1 MKNKCKRC
9 DLKKHLNIELKMDW
23 NFVQQLVLCVHG
35 FIIIGNALNDQNAH
49 KPKTYDEKTSLLREC
64 SVERSLEKVSADF
77 TF

>member
-1 MKNKCKRC
+1 
-9 DLKKHLNIELKMDW
+9 MDW

-35 FIIIGNALNDQNAH
+35 FIIIGNALNDENAH